1 MEKDS
6 DSTVTS
12 IDENTENFCDN
23 PTRDILA
30 EGIIGLFKP
39 TVDHIDERVR
49 ATIAAQTDLSQQLDS
64 LSKRLKEIEE
74 LQGAIPDFNEKVKK
88 LINVKHKVTVI
99 TNVLQASQ
107 DRLNELHRLIDKEQ
121 LRRKA
126 LLESDSSAVAQ

>member
-30 EGIIGLFKP
+30 EGLVSLFKP
-39 TVDHIDERVR
+39 TIDQVDERVR
-49 ATIAAQTDLSQQLDS
+49 ATIAAQTELSTQLDS
-64 LSKRLKEIEE
+64 LSKKLKEIEDI
-74 LQGAIPDFNEKVKK
+74 QSAIPDFNEKVKK

-107 DRLNELHRLIDKEQ
+107 DRLNEIHRLIDKEQ
-121 LRRKA
+121 LRRKS
-126 LLESDSSAVAQ
+126 LLESDTSPSA